1 MKSPLPVK
9 KKLQYLTAVLLLL
22 PSCTIV
28 DTGGAVDNIGK
39 EVPVCADSAVPGHKK
54 VASTPIYS
62 TPDGKHYA
70 KLEVSYQP
78 ARTKWFRCFM
88 VGGGPVYLHDH
99 FDSTQQHEDEKNTW
113 YAELSYTKPSQVVRL
128 IPAADFDLSQAT
140 YTHKRLTMG
149 AVQKLVQS
157 HFPEQRSGLNTAL
170 QPVRWVAEVADVPL
184 SIVATPINWLVML
197 TGHNLWK
204 L

>member
-1 MKSPLPVK
+1 MEQMRQLIFSLA
-9 KKLQYLTAVLLLL
+9 TLLLL
-22 PSCTIV
+22 PACTIV

-39 EVPVCADSAVPGHKK
+39 EVPVCADLVASIRKK
-54 VASTPIYS
+54 VASTPIFS
-62 TPDGKHYA
+62 TPDGKRYA

-78 ARTKWFRCFM
+78 ARTKWFRCCM
-88 VGGGPVYLHDH
+88 VGGCPVYLHDH
-99 FDSTQQHEDEKNTW
+99 FDCTRPNEGEKNTW
-113 YAELSYTKPSQVVRL
+113 YVELSYTKPSQAVRL
-128 IPAADFDLSQAT
+128 IPAAEFDLSQAT

-149 AVQKLVQS
+149 TVQKLVQS
-157 HFPEQRSGLNTAL
+157 HFPEQRSGLNTAV

-204 L
+204 Y

>member
-1 MKSPLPVK
+1 MAPIRQLIISLA
-9 KKLQYLTAVLLLL
+9 TLLLL

-39 EVPVCADSAVPGHKK
+39 EVPVCADLAAPIRKK
-54 VASTPIYS
+54 VASTPIFS
-62 TPDGKHYA
+62 TPDGKRYA

-88 VGGGPVYLHDH
+88 VGGCPVYLHDH
-99 FDSTQQHEDEKNTW
+99 FDSTRPNEGEKNTW
-113 YAELSYTKPSQVVRL
+113 YVELSYTKPSQAVRL
-128 IPAADFDLSQAT
+128 IPAAEFDLSQAT

-149 AVQKLVQS
+149 TVQKLVQS
-157 HFPEQRSGLNTAL
+157 HFPEQRSGLNTAV
-170 QPVRWVAEVADVPL
+170 QPVRWVAEVVDVPL

-204 L
+204 Y

>member
-1 MKSPLPVK
+1 MKSPHPVK
-9 KKLQYLTAVLLLL
+9 NKLLSLTAVLLLL

-28 DTGGAVDNIGK
+28 DTGGAVDNIEK

-54 VASTPIYS
+54 VASTPIFS
-62 TPDGKHYA
+62 TPDGKRYA

-88 VGGGPVYLHDH
+88 VCGCPVYLHDY
-99 FDSTQQHEDEKNTW
+99 FDSTRPNEGEKNTW
-113 YAELSYTKPSQVVRL
+113 YAELSNTKPSQAVRL

-149 AVQKLVQS
+149 TVQKLVRS

-184 SIVATPINWLVML
+184 SIVATPINWLVII

-204 L
+204 Y

>member
-1 MKSPLPVK
+1 MISPYPVK
-9 KKLQYLTAVLLLL
+9 KKLRFLTAALLLL

-39 EVPVCADSAVPGHKK
+39 EVPVCADLASPIRKK
-54 VASTPIYS
+54 VASTPIFS
-62 TPDGKHYA
+62 TPDGKRYA

-88 VGGGPVYLHDH
+88 VCGCPVYLHDH
-99 FDSTQQHEDEKNTW
+99 FDSTQQREGEKNTW

-149 AVQKLVQS
+149 TVQKLVRS

-184 SIVATPINWLVML
+184 SIVATPINWLVII

-204 L
+204 Y

>member
-1 MKSPLPVK
+1 M
-9 KKLQYLTAVLLLL
+9 
-22 PSCTIV
+22 
-28 DTGGAVDNIGK
+28 
-39 EVPVCADSAVPGHKK
+39 VCG
-54 VASTPIYS
+54 
-62 TPDGKHYA
+62 
-70 KLEVSYQP
+70 
-78 ARTKWFRCFM
+78 C
-88 VGGGPVYLHDH
+88 PVYLHDH
-99 FDSTQQHEDEKNTW
+99 FDSTQQREGEKNTW
-113 YAELSYTKPSQVVRL
+113 YAELSYTKPSQAVRL

-149 AVQKLVQS
+149 TVQKLVRS

-184 SIVATPINWLVML
+184 SIVATPINWLVIL

>member
-1 MKSPLPVK
+1 MKSSHPVK
-9 KKLQYLTAVLLLL
+9 NKLLCLTAVLLLL

-39 EVPVCADSAVPGHKK
+39 EVPVCADLAAPIRKK
-54 VASTPIYS
+54 VASTPIFS
-62 TPDGKHYA
+62 TPDGKRYA

-88 VGGGPVYLHDH
+88 VCGCPVYLHDY
-99 FDSTQQHEDEKNTW
+99 FDNTQQHEGEKNTW
-113 YAELSYTKPSQVVRL
+113 YAELSNTKPSQAVRL

-149 AVQKLVQS
+149 TVQKLVRS

-184 SIVATPINWLVML
+184 SIVATPINWLVII

>member
-1 MKSPLPVK
+1 MEQMRQLIFSLA
-9 KKLQYLTAVLLLL
+9 TLLLL
-22 PSCTIV
+22 PACTIV

-39 EVPVCADSAVPGHKK
+39 EVPVCADLVASIRKK
-54 VASTPIYS
+54 VASTPIFS
-62 TPDGKHYA
+62 TPDGKRYA

-88 VGGGPVYLHDH
+88 VGGCPVYLHDH
-99 FDSTQQHEDEKNTW
+99 IESTRPNEGEKNTW
-113 YAELSYTKPSQVVRL
+113 YVELSYTKPSQAVRL
-128 IPAADFDLSQAT
+128 IPAAEFDLSQAT

-149 AVQKLVQS
+149 TVQKLVQS
-157 HFPEQRSGLNTAL
+157 HFPEQRSGLNTAV
-170 QPVRWVAEVADVPL
+170 QPVRWVAEVVDVPL

-204 L
+204 Y